1 MMPHNF
7 KHCIFLCSL
16 FLLFTVT
23 SFAQESLG
31 IPAAKAEFEQGEALR
46 KKSDFAAAAAA
57 YRRSI
62 ELDPDF
68 AEAHSMFILT
78 SKLSARDPGG
88 DQAKSK
94 ALADEMI
101 EKLKTL
107 YTEWAQKEP
116 KRASYQWALGDLNM
130 YKDYAKV
137 EQYSRNAVKLD
148 PKFARAWQTLA
159 LVAEVSGD
167 NAREQ
172 EYLKKAADAAPDNP
186 AYQFYYANSLKQ
198 TDPARYAKAS
208 LAVAERFPA
217 HERGAQSLYWLAFNE
232 TDPAKKLAYLEKL
245 KNQYPV
251 AKFSWSSSGMS
262 LLFDVYRKTAP
273 DKALALAEELTN
285 TIPSGSSNQYWQSLL
300 AYQKALTQARSLLE
314 EKEFAEASKLLD
326 EVKLPRLNDYSDL
339 YRLKVAAAE
348 GSGNAQKVYDD
359 LLKQTAKEPTDEL
372 RALLFKLGAGLKKTE
387 AQVNADIWQSLDA
400 QAKPAK
406 AFTLKRYGDEKDV
419 SLGDYRGKV
428 VLLNF
433 WYPFCGPCRGENPSL
448 QKILKKFGQDKF
460 VILAVNVYPTEDVF
474 VLPYMKGN
482 RFDFIPLRGTEGF
495 AEKEWGARG
504 YPTNF
509 LIDPQGQVIHRL
521 GPMRGD
527 ASERT
532 FELQIQMLLERES
545 RGEQSKKSE

>member
-1 MMPHNF
+1 MPHNF
-7 KHCIFLCSL
+7 KHCFFLCSL
-16 FLLFTVT
+16 FLLATGI

-31 IPAAKAEFEQGEALR
+31 VPAAKAEFEQGEALR
-46 KKSDFAAAAAA
+46 KKSEFAAAAAA
-57 YRRSI
+57 YRKAV

-68 AEAHSMFILT
+68 AEAHNMFIFA

-94 ALADEMI
+94 AMADEMT
-101 EKLKTL
+101 EKLKAI
-107 YTEWAQKEP
+107 YTEWAQKDP

-137 EQYSRNAVKLD
+137 EQYSRKAVELD
-148 PKFARAWQTLA
+148 PKFARAWQTLS
-159 LVAEVSGD
+159 LVAEVGGD
-167 NAREQ
+167 NARQ
-172 EYLKKAADAAPDNP
+172 LEYLKKAADAAPDNP
-186 AYQFYYANSLKQ
+186 AYQFYYANSLKN
-198 TDPARYAKAS
+198 TDPARYVKAS

-217 HERGAQSLYWLAFNE
+217 HERGAQSLYWLAFSENN
-232 TDPAKKLAYLEKL
+232 PAKKLAYLEKL
-245 KNQYPV
+245 KNQYHP

-262 LLFDVYRKTAP
+262 MLFDVYRKTAP
-273 DKALALAEELTN
+273 DKALALAEDLAGA
-285 TIPSGSSNQYWQSLL
+285 PGKSPDKYWQSLL
-300 AYQKALTQARSLLE
+300 AYQKALTQARALLQKE
-314 EKEFAEASKLLD
+314 EFAEAFKLLD
-326 EVKLPRLNDYSDL
+326 GVKLPRLDDFSDL
-339 YRLKVAAAE
+339 FKLKVAAAE

-359 LLKQTAKEPTDEL
+359 LLKQTVKEPTDEL
-372 RALLFKLGAGLKKTE
+372 RALLFKLGNGLKKTT
-387 AQVNADIWQSLDA
+387 AQVNADLWQALDA
-400 QAKPAK
+400 QAKPVK
-406 AFTLKRYGDEKDV
+406 EFTLKRYGDEKEI
-419 SLGDYRGKV
+419 SLSDYRGKV

-448 QKILKKFGQDKF
+448 QKTLKKFGQDKF

-482 RFDFIPLRGTEGF
+482 RFDFIPLHGSEAF

-509 LIDPQGQVIHRL
+509 LIDQQGQTIYRL

-532 FELQIQMLLERES
+532 FELQIQMLLERNA
-545 RGEQSKKSE
+545 RQQSKKSE